1 MKREVLE
8 TVIEYK
14 SREDTVLDA
23 SPYSYL
29 DIETIDTIRQYSLQH
44 TVRLRVFDSTNKQHL
59 IIGK

>member
-44 TVRLRVFDSTNKQHL
+44 ITPYDLEYLILQTNN
-59 IIGK
+59 I